1 MRHLK
6 NLQGFANNTR
16 DVMPD
21 AVTWSSVYQDDFNG
35 TYGYTSR
42 RITGINE
49 SIILGVSFDSVY
61 GTLYYTKN
69 VGNTAEDGVD
79 YALVKPPARLGFTL
93 LSNGATFS
101 ASNLDYVHFGTDG
114 IVTSSNPWVSVIN
127 KSDGNKILD
136 TLRCDYFG

>member
-6 NLQGFANNTR
+6 NIQGFANSTR

-21 AVTWSSVYQDDFNG
+21 AVTWSNVYYDEFNG

-69 VGNTAEDGVD
+69 VGSTAEDGVD
-79 YALVKPPARLGFTL
+79 YAGVKPASMLEFTEL
-93 LSNGATFS
+93 INGATFS
-101 ASNLDYVHFGTDG
+101 ASNLDYVHFGTDA
-114 IVTSSNPWVSVIN
+114 IVASSNPWVSVIN

-136 TLRCDYFG
+136 TLSCDYFG